1 MSYQQPP
8 PQPGPYGAQPGP
20 HGAGQPPVPNP
31 YAQPSGYGHP
41 QPAQPGQPGGYAAP
55 PPYNGGGPYGSPA
68 NPYAQQPPQ
77 GPQPGQPGQPG
88 QPQQGFYGGQ
98 PTPPAAPGGRGKG
111 RTIGMAVGALAV
123 VGALTAGG
131 FLLFGG
137 DSGPYKLTT
146 PKTVAEEYQRQGSGT
161 DDGDLSAAGKKDLQ
175 QVPVVKDPHLVA
187 ADYQTDG
194 KEMLKFTGVW
204 GEVTDPERGADLALA
219 VIVKALQD
227 NGTAQAKGTP
237 QEFSPDG
244 FDGDVMKCQS
254 LKFTSDQGSM
264 EAPACVWGDKSTLGV
279 AVMADPAGAVLGG
292 SMSLEDAA
300 ELTAKVREDARVEI
314 DN

>member
-8 PQPGPYGAQPGP
+8 PQPGPYGGQPGP

-31 YAQPSGYGHP
+31 YAQPGGYGHP
-41 QPAQPGQPGGYAAP
+41 QPGQQPGQQGGYAGP
-55 PPYNGGGPYGSPA
+55 NPYSGGSPYGGAPA
-68 NPYAQQPPQ
+68 NPYGQQPPQ
-77 GPQPGQPGQPG
+77 APQG
-88 QPQQGFYGGQ
+88 PQQGFYGGQ
-98 PTPPAAPGGRGKG
+98 PTPPPAAPGGRGKG
-111 RTIGMAVGALAV
+111 RTVGLAVGALVV
-123 VGALTAGG
+123 VGALTAGA

-204 GEVTDPERGADLALA
+204 GEVTDPKRGADLALA

-227 NGTAQAKGTP
+227 NGTAQASGTP

-279 AVMADPAGAVLGG
+279 AVLADPAGAVLGG
-292 SMSLEDAA
+292 SMSLKDAA
-300 ELTAKVREDARVEI
+300 GLTAKVREDARVEI
-314 DN
+314 DK

>member
-41 QPAQPGQPGGYAAP
+41 QPGQQGGYAGP
-55 PPYNGGGPYGSPA
+55 NPYGGGSQYGAPA
-68 NPYAQQPPQ
+68 NPYGQQP
-77 GPQPGQPGQPG
+77 PQPGQPGQPG
-88 QPQQGFYGGQ
+88 QGFYGGQ
-98 PTPPAAPGGRGKG
+98 PTPPPAAPGGRGKG
-111 RTIGMAVGALAV
+111 RTVGMAVGALVV
-123 VGALTAGG
+123 VGALTAGA

-146 PKTVAEEYQRQGSGT
+146 PKTVAEEYQRQGNGT
-161 DDGDLSAAGKKDLQ
+161 DDGDLSASGKKDLQ

-204 GEVTDPERGADLALA
+204 GEVTDPNRGADLALA

-227 NGTAQAKGTP
+227 NGTAQANGTP

-244 FDGDVMKCQS
+244 FDGDVLKCQS
-254 LKFTSDQGSM
+254 LKFTSDQGAM

-279 AVMADPAGAVLGG
+279 AVLADPAGAVLGG
-292 SMSLEDAA
+292 SMSLKDAA
-300 ELTAKVREDARVEI
+300 ELTSKVREDARVEI
-314 DN
+314 DK